1 MAMPFWWIDPFYYYE
16 IFFIIFGNT
25 LEIDPLLGEVFVMET
40 SPVLKYW
47 LLKWKKHQYS
57 ELQMYV
63 GEIGKK
69 GSEDAL

>member
-1 MAMPFWWIDPFYYYE
+1 ME
-16 IFFIIFGNT
+16 I
-25 LEIDPLLGEVFVMET
+25 